1 MEPNNEYK
9 SQIKNIPFLPVI
21 VFNPDNPEKIL
32 KKVSGAIILTLFLAF
47 LSAIT
52 YLSFFTPTEEGALF
66 RESQVGEAAAVYNLI
81 IYLVMVVIFSVFIYI
96 LIVKRLLNLLA
107 LLQALL
113 LGFIEGTSGSFFVTL
128 WTYSLIVILDSYGL
142 IPDLSVGFWTNFF
155 MILQV
160 SLFVILFIGVML
172 SELSEKYSRIRNA
185 LLILLSAWVGCLL
198 GLTLGELTP
207 ILFMFGFALYDIF
220 AVFKGPLKKISDE
233 LSEIMS
239 EEGGEKA
246 AEKKEETSLV
256 LGLGDLFFYSLA
268 LSYSLAYLGLIVML
282 LVGIGIFIGALYTI
296 RLAVITEERKALPAL
311 PIPIALAL
319 IVILISKFLVALL

>member
-1 MEPNNEYK
+1 MESNKEYK

-21 VFNPDNPEKIL
+21 VFNPDKPGKVL
-32 KKVSGAIILTLFLAF
+32 RKVSAAIILTLLLAF

-52 YLSFFTPTEEGALF
+52 YLAFFAPTEEGALF

-81 IYLVMVVIFSVFIYI
+81 IYLVMVVIFSIFIYI
-96 LIVKRLLNLLA
+96 LIVKRLLNFLA

-113 LGFIEGTSGSFFVTL
+113 LGFIEGTSGSFFITL
-128 WTYSLIVILDSYGL
+128 WTYSLIVMLDSYGL
-142 IPDLSVGFWTNFF
+142 IPELSVGFWTNFF

-160 SLFVILFIGVML
+160 LLFVILFIGVLL
-172 SELSEKYSRIRNA
+172 SELFEKYSKIRNP
-185 LLILLSAWVGCLL
+185 LLILLSAWVGSLL

-207 ILFMFGFALYDIF
+207 ILFMLGFALYDIF

-233 LSEIMS
+233 LGEIMS
-239 EEGGEKA
+239 EENPEEV

-268 LSYSLAYLGLIVML
+268 LSYSLAYLGPIVTL
-282 LVGIGIFIGALYTI
+282 LVGIAIFIGALYTI
-296 RLAVITEERKALPAL
+296 RLAVITEEKKALPAL
-311 PIPIALAL
+311 PIPLALAL
-319 IVILISKFLVALL
+319 LVIIMFKLVSVFL